1 MRARITV
8 LRRPL
13 LAALAALLVS
23 CGDDAGTDPSDPGVD
38 ASGSD
43 SADATALDG
52 ARDAPLDGRDA
63 TSADSVSADSA
74 IGVDAHDGGGD
85 ALDSGVDSAS
95 ADTSPD
101 GTAIDA
107 SAFDTSDTSVADTA
121 IADTRDAAPADTADA
136 SVPDTADAAV
146 ADTADAARP
155 DTADAS
161 IPDTADAAMP
171 DTADGAAIDPCS
183 PLPSGLTTWTKSD
196 SASVG
201 TPDTYFFD
209 VTPGDPFCATITGGG
224 GGTWSINASNGT
236 SSGVYCSGSP
246 KCSIIV
252 PASTPTLLVTAI
264 TTDIGGYT
272 LTVRY
277 RPR

>member
-1 MRARITV
+1 MTSTV
-8 LRRPL
+8 LRRPA
-13 LAALAALLVS
+13 LAALAALLVACS
-23 CGDDAGTDPSDPGVD
+23 DDAGTEAIDPEGDAATSD
-38 ASGSD
+38 A
-43 SADATALDG
+43 AALDG
-52 ARDAPLDGRDA
+52 ARDSASDTGRDA
-63 TSADSVSADSA
+63 TAVDST
-74 IGVDAHDGGGD
+74 
-85 ALDSGVDSAS
+85 ALDSAGLDAAALDSTTLDSAVLDAGDGG
-95 ADTSPD
+95 ADTLD
-101 GTAIDA
+101 
-107 SAFDTSDTSVADTA
+107 SAFDSSSLDAAVDGSSDASPTDTAIADTA

-136 SVPDTADAAV
+136 AV
-146 ADTADAARP
+146 ADTADASPA
-155 DTADAS
+155 
-161 IPDTADAAMP
+161 
-171 DTADGAAIDPCS
+171 DPCS
-183 PLPSGLTTWTKSD
+183 PLPSGLTTWTKTD

-209 VTPGDPFCATITGGG
+209 VNPGDPFCATITGGG